1 MLVEILILISLC
13 IPSSGFHICGAVAQA
28 VNAGFSWPTP
38 EFSPRVVVVGFGVKK
53 VALRKVSLEVLSS
66 AADHSTTNT

>member
-1 MLVEILILISLC
+1 MLVEILILFSLC
-13 IPSSGFHICGAVAQA
+13 VPSSRSQICGVVAQA

-53 VALRKVSLEVLSS
+53 VALRKVSLQVLFSTVE
-66 AADHSTTNT
+66 HSTTTT